1 VAPKEA
7 SGVQGE
13 VMAFSDQHG
22 ERSLL
27 LTAETHD
34 QLAPGERPDR
44 PIFSSGD
51 VIGERYRVIRFI
63 ARGGMGE
70 VYEVEDWELGARIAL
85 KTVAPTRASSTRQIT
100 RFRQEIQLARKVSDP
115 NVCRVFDLGR
125 HKDKLHT
132 DLLFLTMELLE
143 GETLSAYLHRH
154 GPMSCE
160 QALPLIQQMVSALAA
175 AHQLGIVHRD
185 FKPGNVMLLQTPRGT
200 LAKVTDFGLATN
212 PECDETLAE
221 SVVDVVGTPEFM
233 APEQLRGQC
242 SSRTDI
248 YALGLTVFQMLT
260 ARLPSSHDAPFKGL
274 DADLVKRIGPRWRE
288 AITKSLATDPA
299 ARFATVEEFWCALSG
314 ETLPTQSGRKAIAA
328 GINQL
333 RAAYA
338 ISACVVLAA
347 ITAMTLILAG
357 RIPNPFKRLPQE
369 KHLAVLP
376 FQNIGND
383 ATNQAFAE
391 GVAESLTSK
400 LSQLERYQKSFWVVP
415 SSDTRNVKSLDE
427 AYRNLNVTLAVTG
440 SIEHTADGV
449 SLTADLVDPKN
460 HRQLSSRSIH
470 VASANLDEM
479 QQRVWESV
487 ADMLDLQ
494 VNSQIKK
501 ELAAGGTTQPGAYEL
516 YEQGVGYLERYDVED
531 LDRAI
536 EMFNKALAKDP
547 EYALAYAGLGHAY
560 ATKYSLT
567 KDPQWIAEAT
577 RNAGRAVELNAGL
590 VPVHV
595 TLARVYQQTGQLDK
609 ALAEYQRAVDADPTA
624 IEAANQI
631 GKVYKQQGK
640 YQKAEEAYKNVISR
654 RPEYWAGYAGL
665 GELYYRSGQFAPAAR
680 QFQSVIDLLPDNPL
694 GYYNLG
700 AAYLGLGRYE
710 DAIAIL
716 QKGLN
721 IKPNWGAWTNLGSAY
736 MYLGR
741 YEDAAGAMKRAA
753 DLSPHDHVMWRNL
766 GDSYRQI
773 PGRQADAKWAYQ
785 KALETAT
792 AQLKVDPNDVEA
804 LSGIALYDAHLGRAS
819 EAQAHINRALE
830 LSPGNSD
837 TLFTSALVY
846 EIIAH
851 RAKALQA
858 LDEAVKAGYSLDEI
872 EKEPEL
878 RGLQSDPRYRRWLQK
893 TNLEVST
900 KTSRID

>member
-501 ELAAGGTTQPGAYEL
+501 ELAAGGTTHPGAYEL
-516 YEQGVGYLERYDVED
+516 YEQGVGYLQRFDVED
-531 LDRAI
+531 IDRAI
-536 EMFNKALAKDP
+536 GLFDEALSQDP
-547 EYALAYAGLGHAY
+547 EYALAYSGLGSAF
-560 ATKYSLT
+560 ASKFVLT
-567 KDPQWIAEAT
+567 KDPQWAERAT
-577 RNAGRAVELNAGL
+577 YNAQRAEQLNDRLVEVHKTLGL
-590 VPVHV
+590 V
-595 TLARVYQQTGQLDK
+595 YQSTGQFDK
-609 ALAEYQRAVDADPTA
+609 ATSEYQRVLEADPSIIDA
-624 IEAANQI
+624 KFQLAKIYEAKGKYREAEAA
-631 GKVYKQQGK
+631 YKD
-640 YQKAEEAYKNVISR
+640 VILR
-654 RPEYWAGYAGL
+654 RPGYWLGYLHL
-665 GELYYRSGQFAPAAR
+665 GGLYYTTGRFNEAA
-680 QFQSVIDLLPDNPL
+680 QQYQSVIDLAPDNPGGYISL
-694 GYYNLG
+694 GG
-700 AAYLGLGRYE
+700 VYLALGRYE
-710 DAIAIL
+710 DAVAVL
-716 QKGLN
+716 KKGLN
-721 IKPNWGAWTNLGSAY
+721 IQPAAYAWSNLGSAY
-736 MYLGR
+736 MYLGKWV
-741 YEDAAGAMKRAA
+741 EAA
-753 DLSPHDHVMWRNL
+753 DAMQHAAEMNPHDHVMWRNL
-766 GDSYRQI
+766 GDSYDQI
-773 PGRQADAKWAYQ
+773 PSRLADARQAYQ
-785 KALETAT
+785 KALQTASEG
-792 AQLKVDPNDVEA
+792 LRVNPRDPDL
-804 LSGIALYDAHLGRAS
+804 LSGIALYHAHLGHDS
-819 EAQAHINRALE
+819 DAQAYIARALE
-830 LSPGNSD
+830 VSPSNGD
-837 TLFTSALVY
+837 TLFTEALVY
-846 EIIAH
+846 EIVGH
-851 RAKALQA
+851 RDQAVTALQR
-858 LDEAVKAGYSLDEI
+858 AVKAGYSLEEI

-878 RGLQSDPRYRRWLQK
+878 RKLQGDPHYQRWLAQIK
-893 TNLEVST
+893 NV
-900 KTSRID
+900 KQ